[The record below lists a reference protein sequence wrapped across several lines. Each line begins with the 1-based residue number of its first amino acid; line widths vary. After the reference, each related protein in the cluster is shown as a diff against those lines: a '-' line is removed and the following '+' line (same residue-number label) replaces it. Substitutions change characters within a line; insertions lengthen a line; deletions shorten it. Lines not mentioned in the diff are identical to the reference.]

1 MPSYYNP
8 YNPTNRRAMVLTT
21 AQMQTNAE
29 FIWGYMS
36 SKYGW
41 TLNAVAGMLANAQA
55 ESTINPARPQNNAV
69 DNGWYPSVPGYT
81 GDAPN
86 PTTTWYGFGLWQIT
100 PYAALTGLR
109 ENPYT
114 YGNWAMSHGYTF
126 SHSDGGTGGRMEP
139 QLDWLMS
146 GAPEH
151 AYYNSAKPH
160 ENQAKWYQDE
170 RSPLQAKTPAIYGK
184 LTASPEACARTFYY
198 NFERSDAGTPGNRP
212 ELARAWYNY
221 LSGVT
226 PPPQPPTPSHSKT
239 NFLILAYASGVIK

>member
-21 AQMQTNAE
+21 EQMQTNAK

-41 TLNAVAGMLANAQA
+41 TLNATAGMLANAQA

-69 DNGWYPSVPGYT
+69 DNGWFPSVPGYT

-126 SHSDGGTGGRMEP
+126 SHSDGGTGGQMEP

-160 ENQAKWYQDE
+160 ENQAKWYQDD
-170 RSPLQAKTPAIYGK
+170 RSPLSAKTPVIYGK
-184 LTASPEACARTFYY
+184 LTASPEDCARTFYY
-198 NFERSDAGTPGNRP
+198 NFERSDTGTPGNRP
-212 ELARAWYNY
+212 ALARNWYNY

-226 PPPQPPTPSHSKT
+226 PPPTPTPSKT
-239 NFLILAYASGVIK
+239 NFLILAYAAGVIK

>member
-8 YNPTNRRAMVLTT
+8 YSPTSTRAMVLNTE
-21 AQMQTNAE
+21 QMQTNAK

-41 TLNAVAGMLANAQA
+41 TLNAVSGMLANAQA

-69 DNGWYPSVPGYT
+69 DNGWYPSAPGYT
-81 GDAPN
+81 GDAPS
-86 PTTTWYGFGLWQIT
+86 PTTTWYGYGLFQIT
-100 PYAALTGLR
+100 PYLALSGNR

-114 YGNWAMSHGYTF
+114 YGNWAMSKGYTF
-126 SHSDGGTGGRMEP
+126 SHANGGTGGGMEV

-146 GAPEH
+146 GAPEKP
-151 AYYNSAKPH
+151 YYNSAQPTA
-160 ENQAKWYQDE
+160 NQAKWYAHSA
-170 RSPLQAKTPAIYGK
+170 SPFSAPTPAIYGK
-184 LTASPEACARTFYY
+184 STASPEDCARTFYY
-198 NFERSDAGTPGNRP
+198 NLERSAAGTPGNRP

-226 PPPQPPTPSHSKT
+226 PPPPTPSPSKS
-239 NFLILAYASGVIK
+239 NFLILAYAAGVIK

>member
-8 YNPTNRRAMVLTT
+8 YNPTNRRAMVLNTE
-21 AQMQTNAE
+21 QMQTNAK
-29 FIWGYMS
+29 FIWGYMY

-69 DNGWYPSVPGYT
+69 DNGWFPSVPGYT

-126 SHSDGGTGGRMEP
+126 SHADGGTGGQMEP

-184 LTASPEACARTFYY
+184 LTASPEDCARTFYY
-198 NFERSDAGTPGNRP
+198 NFERSDTGTPGSRP

-226 PPPQPPTPSHSKT
+226 PPPPTPSPSKT

>member
-8 YNPTNRRAMVLTT
+8 YNPTNRRAMVLNTE
-21 AQMQTNAE
+21 QMQTNAK
-29 FIWGYMS
+29 FIWGYMY

-69 DNGWYPSVPGYT
+69 DNGWFPSVPGYT

-126 SHSDGGTGGRMEP
+126 SHADGGTGGQMEP

-184 LTASPEACARTFYY
+184 LTASPEDCARTFYY
-198 NFERSDAGTPGNRP
+198 NFERSDTGTPGSRP
-212 ELARAWYNY
+212 ELARNWYNY

-226 PPPQPPTPSHSKT
+226 PPPPTPPSSKT

>member
-8 YNPTNRRAMVLTT
+8 YNPTNRRAMVLSTE
-21 AQMQTNAE
+21 QMQTNAE
-29 FIWGYMS
+29 FIWGYMN

-41 TLNAVAGMLANAQA
+41 TLNAVSGMLANAQA

-69 DNGWYPSVPGYT
+69 DNGWYPSEPGYT

-86 PTTTWYGFGLWQIT
+86 PTTVHYGYGLFQVT
-100 PYAALTGLR
+100 PYLALTGNS

-114 YGNWAMSHGYTF
+114 YGNWAMSKGYTF
-126 SHSDGGTGGRMEP
+126 SHADGGTGGGMEV

-146 GAPEH
+146 GAPETS
-151 AYYNSAKPH
+151 YYNSARPTY
-160 ENQAKWYQDE
+160 NQRKWYQDD

-184 LTASPEACARTFYY
+184 LTASPEDCARTFYY
-198 NFERSDAGTPGNRP
+198 NFERSGEGNPGTRP
-212 ELARAWYNY
+212 AMARKWYNY

-226 PPPQPPTPSHSKT
+226 PPPPTPTASKS
-239 NFLILAYASGVIK
+239 NFLILAYAAGVIK

>member
-8 YNPTNRRAMVLTT
+8 YSPTSTKAMVLSIE
-21 AQMQTNAE
+21 QMQTNAK

-41 TLNAVAGMLANAQA
+41 TLNATAGMLANAQA

-69 DNGWYPSVPGYT
+69 NNGWFPSVPGYT

-114 YGNWAMSHGYTF
+114 YGNWAMSNGYTF
-126 SHSDGGTGGRMEP
+126 SHSGGGTGGQMEP

-151 AYYNSAKPH
+151 AYYNSAKPD
-160 ENQAKWYQDE
+160 ENQAKWYQDD

-184 LTASPEACARTFYY
+184 LTASPEDCARTFYY

-212 ELARAWYNY
+212 TLARNWYNY

-226 PPPQPPTPSHSKT
+226 PSPPTPSPSKT
-239 NFLILAYASGVIK
+239 NFLILAYAAGVIK

>member
-21 AQMQTNAE
+21 EQMQTNAE
-29 FIWGYMS
+29 FIWSYMYN
-36 SKYGW
+36 KYGW

-69 DNGWYPSVPGYT
+69 DNGWFPSVPGYT

-126 SHSDGGTGGRMEP
+126 SHADGGTGGRMEP

-151 AYYNSAKPH
+151 AYYNSAKPD
-160 ENQAKWYQDE
+160 ENQAKWYQDD
-170 RSPLQAKTPAIYGK
+170 RAPLQAKTPAIYGK
-184 LTASPEACARTFYY
+184 LTASPEDCARTFYY
-198 NFERSDAGTPGNRP
+198 NFERSDAGTPGSRP

-226 PPPQPPTPSHSKT
+226 PPPPTPSSSKT

>member
-1 MPSYYNP
+1 MSSYYNP

-21 AQMQTNAE
+21 EQMQTNAE

-69 DNGWYPSVPGYT
+69 DNGWFPSVPGYT

-126 SHSDGGTGGRMEP
+126 SHSDGGTGGQMEP

-184 LTASPEACARTFYY
+184 LTASPEDCARTFYY
-198 NFERSDAGTPGNRP
+198 NFERSDTGTPGSRP
-212 ELARAWYNY
+212 ELARKWYNY

-226 PPPQPPTPSHSKT
+226 PPPQPPTPSHPKT

>member
-8 YNPTNRRAMVLTT
+8 YNPTNRRAMVLNTE
-21 AQMQTNAE
+21 QMQTNAE

-69 DNGWYPSVPGYT
+69 DNGWFPSVPGYT

-126 SHSDGGTGGRMEP
+126 SHSDGGTGGQMEP

-184 LTASPEACARTFYY
+184 LTASPEDCARTFYY
-198 NFERSDAGTPGNRP
+198 NFERSDTGTPGNRP
-212 ELARAWYNY
+212 ELARTWYNY

-226 PPPQPPTPSHSKT
+226 PPPPTPSPSKT
-239 NFLILAYASGVIK
+239 NFLILAYAAGVIK

>member
-21 AQMQTNAE
+21 EQMQTNAE

-36 SKYGW
+36 SKYEW

-126 SHSDGGTGGRMEP
+126 SHADGGTGGQMEP

-184 LTASPEACARTFYY
+184 LTASPEDCARTFYY
-198 NFERSDAGTPGNRP
+198 NFERSDIGTPGNRP

-226 PPPQPPTPSHSKT
+226 PPSKT
-239 NFLILAYASGVIK
+239 NFLILAYAAGVIK

>member
-21 AQMQTNAE
+21 EQMQTNAE
-29 FIWGYMS
+29 FIWGYMY

-41 TLNAVAGMLANAQA
+41 TLNATAGMLANAQA

-69 DNGWYPSVPGYT
+69 ENGWFPSVPGYP

-100 PYAALTGLR
+100 PYAALTGIR

-114 YGNWAMSHGYTF
+114 YGNWAMSNGYTF
-126 SHSDGGTGGRMEP
+126 SHADGGTGGRMEP

-170 RSPLQAKTPAIYGK
+170 RSPIQAKTPAIYGK
-184 LTASPEACARTFYY
+184 LTASPEDCARTFYY

-212 ELARAWYNY
+212 ALAREWYNY

-226 PPPQPPTPSHSKT
+226 PPPPTPSQSKS
-239 NFLILAYASGVIK
+239 NFLILAYAAGVIK

>member
-8 YNPTNRRAMVLTT
+8 YNPTNRRAMVLNTE
-21 AQMQTNAE
+21 QMQTNAE

-36 SKYGW
+36 SKYDW

-69 DNGWYPSVPGYT
+69 DNGWFPSVPGYT

-126 SHSDGGTGGRMEP
+126 SHSDGGTGGQMEP

-170 RSPLQAKTPAIYGK
+170 RSPLPAKTPSIYGK
-184 LTASPEACARTFYY
+184 LTASPEDCARTFYY
-198 NFERSDAGTPGNRP
+198 NFERSDTGTPGNRP
-212 ELARAWYNY
+212 ALARNWYNY

-226 PPPQPPTPSHSKT
+226 PPPPTPSSSKT

>member
-21 AQMQTNAE
+21 EQMQTNAK
-29 FIWGYMS
+29 FIWGYMY

-41 TLNAVAGMLANAQA
+41 TLNATAGMLANAQA

-69 DNGWYPSVPGYT
+69 DNGWFPSVPGYT

-126 SHSDGGTGGRMEP
+126 SHADGGTGGQMEP

-170 RSPLQAKTPAIYGK
+170 RSPLSAKTPAIYGK
-184 LTASPEACARTFYY
+184 LTASPEDCARTFYY
-198 NFERSDAGTPGNRP
+198 NFERSDTGTPGSRP
-212 ELARAWYNY
+212 ELARKWYNY

-226 PPPQPPTPSHSKT
+226 PPPPTPSSSKT
-239 NFLILAYASGVIK
+239 NFLILAYAAGVIK